1 MNDTKG
7 MKEMNTMISD
17 FNKMVVFFVPVLIRW
32 SCPSW
37 FIFKIYEKKWT
48 RCL

>member
-17 FNKMVVFFVPVLIRW
+17 FNKMVVFFVLFVSFVVYL
-32 SCPSW
+32 
-37 FIFKIYEKKWT
+37 
-48 RCL
+48 